1 MLRALQFGD
10 KSGAKQLFFSE
21 NSDGKLEM
29 MGNLE
34 REKVV
39 KFLETH
45 LLQEESVS
53 EDWIPKNMDNFPK
66 LKAPLSRVKKN
77 ANMLKTA
84 STRAMN
90 FFKEFNNLKLGHG
103 KFMLWHFP
111 MEKSMLVHSRTLVD
125 KLPPSFNLE
134 QIISWSEL
142 QGVSM
147 SNGRLWALKVDYFC
161 LFVLLFVLFFVVNT
175 MYVYMSV
182 CLFDFR
188 LFVCLFVCLFVRF
201 IYQ

>member
-161 LFVLLFVLFFVVNT
+161 LFVLLFVLFFVCNT

-188 LFVCLFVCLFVRF
+188 LFVCLFVRSFVRF